1 MLWLEAWGCC
11 ELNDFSRILSRRPAG
26 IVAYADGQLV
36 GFVNV
41 AWDGGVHAFILD
53 TCVDPRM
60 RRQGIAT
67 GRIKEAT
74 SIAQEHGARWLR
86 VNVEPQLA
94 SLYRS
99 CDFWPTEAGLIELQ

>member
-1 MLWLEAWGCC
+1 MLRLEAWGSC
-11 ELNDFSRILSRRPAG
+11 EPKTSLVSCRAARPVIG
-26 IVAYADGQLV
+26 AYADGHLV

-53 TCVDPRM
+53 TRVAPRM

-74 SIAQEHGARWLR
+74 SIAQEHDARWLR

-99 CDFWPTEAGLIELQ
+99 YDFCRQRRGLQS